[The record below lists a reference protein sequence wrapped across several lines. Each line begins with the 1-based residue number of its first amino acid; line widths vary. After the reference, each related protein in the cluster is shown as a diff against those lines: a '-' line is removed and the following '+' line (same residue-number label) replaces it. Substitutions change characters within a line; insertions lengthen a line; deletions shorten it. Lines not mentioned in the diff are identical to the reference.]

1 MQEIKCPKCGEVF
14 QVDESGYSAIVQQV
28 RDKEFSKEL
37 KSREVQFELEKDNA
51 VQLAKLAIEKA
62 NPDAGLPSFS
72 ERMAA
77 LEKRVSKLEGNL
89 SSGGN
94 SGSSDWPE
102 WVQPTGA
109 HNAYAKGS
117 QVTHNG
123 ERYVSQIDA
132 NVWEPGMFGSE
143 SLWTKQ
149 A

>member
-1 MQEIKCPKCGEVF
+1 MYNSVLIVIQSGEYNLS
-14 QVDESGYSAIVQQV
+14 DLTKKIDALW
-28 RDKEFSKEL
+28 L
-37 KSREVQFELEKDNA
+37 KSYLTDDERESLT
-51 VQLAKLAIEKA
+51 KLAIEKA

-89 SSGGN
+89 SSGGD

-109 HNAYAKGS
+109 HDAYAKGS

-143 SLWTKQ
+143 SLWAKQ

>member
-1 MQEIKCPKCGEVF
+1 MYNSVLIVIQSGEYNLS
-14 QVDESGYSAIVQQV
+14 DLTKKI
-28 RDKEFSKEL
+28 DTLWL
-37 KSREVQFELEKDNA
+37 KSYLTDDERESLT
-51 VQLAKLAIEKA
+51 KLAIEKA

-77 LEKRVSKLEGNL
+77 LEKRVSKLEGNF
-89 SSGGN
+89 SSGGD

-109 HNAYAKGS
+109 HDAYAKGS

-123 ERYVSQIDA
+123 EKYVSQIDA
-132 NVWEPGMFGSE
+132 NVWEPGVLGSDF
-143 SLWTKQ
+143 LWTKQ

>member
-1 MQEIKCPKCGEVF
+1 MYNSVLIVIQSGEYNLS
-14 QVDESGYSAIVQQV
+14 DLTKKI
-28 RDKEFSKEL
+28 DTLWL
-37 KSREVQFELEKDNA
+37 KSYLTDDERESLI
-51 VQLAKLAIEKA
+51 KLAIEKA
-62 NPDAGLPSFS
+62 SPDAGLPSFS

-89 SSGGN
+89 SSGGD

-109 HNAYAKGS
+109 HDAYAKGS
-117 QVTHNG
+117 QVTHHG
-123 ERYVSQIDA
+123 EKYVSQIDA
-132 NVWEPGMFGSE
+132 NVWEPGVFGSE

>member
-1 MQEIKCPKCGEVF
+1 MYNSVLIVIQSGEYNLS
-14 QVDESGYSAIVQQV
+14 DLTKKI
-28 RDKEFSKEL
+28 DTLWL
-37 KSREVQFELEKDNA
+37 KSYLTDDERERLT
-51 VQLAKLAIEKA
+51 KLAIEKA

-89 SSGGN
+89 SSGGD
-94 SGSSDWPE
+94 SGSSNWPE

-109 HNAYAKGS
+109 HDAYAKGS

-123 ERYVSQIDA
+123 EKYVSQIDA
-132 NVWEPGMFGSE
+132 NVWEPGVFGSE

>member
-1 MQEIKCPKCGEVF
+1 MYNSVLIVIQSGEYNLS
-14 QVDESGYSAIVQQV
+14 DLTKKI
-28 RDKEFSKEL
+28 DTLWL
-37 KSREVQFELEKDNA
+37 KSYLTDDERESLT
-51 VQLAKLAIEKA
+51 KLAIEKA

-89 SSGGN
+89 SSGGD

-109 HNAYAKGS
+109 HDAYAKGS
-117 QVTHNG
+117 QVTHKG

>member
-1 MQEIKCPKCGEVF
+1 MYNNVLIVIQSGEYNLS
-14 QVDESGYSAIVQQV
+14 DLTKKI
-28 RDKEFSKEL
+28 DTLWL
-37 KSREVQFELEKDNA
+37 KSYLTDDERESLT
-51 VQLAKLAIEKA
+51 KLAIEKA

-109 HNAYAKGS
+109 HDAYAKGS

-132 NVWEPGMFGSE
+132 NVWEPGVFGSE

>member
-1 MQEIKCPKCGEVF
+1 MYNSVLIVIQSGEYNLS
-14 QVDESGYSAIVQQV
+14 DLTKKI
-28 RDKEFSKEL
+28 DTLWL
-37 KSREVQFELEKDNA
+37 KSYLTDDERESLT
-51 VQLAKLAIEKA
+51 KLAIEKA

-89 SSGGN
+89 SSGGD

-102 WVQPTGA
+102 WVRPTGA

-123 ERYVSQIDA
+123 ERYVSKIDA
-132 NVWEPGMFGSE
+132 NVWEPGVFGSDF
-143 SLWTKQ
+143 LWTKQ
-149 A
+149 V

>member
-1 MQEIKCPKCGEVF
+1 MYNSVLIVIQSGEYNLSDLIKKI
-14 QVDESGYSAIVQQV
+14 DTLW
-28 RDKEFSKEL
+28 L
-37 KSREVQFELEKDNA
+37 KSYLTDDERENLT
-51 VQLAKLAIEKA
+51 KLAIEKA

-89 SSGGN
+89 SSGGD

-109 HNAYAKGS
+109 HDAYAKGS

-132 NVWEPGMFGSE
+132 NVWEPGVFGSE

>member
-1 MQEIKCPKCGEVF
+1 MYNSVLIVIQSGEYNLS
-14 QVDESGYSAIVQQV
+14 DLTKKI
-28 RDKEFSKEL
+28 DTLWL
-37 KSREVQFELEKDNA
+37 KSYLTDDERESLT
-51 VQLAKLAIEKA
+51 KLAIEKA
-62 NPDAGLPSFS
+62 SPDAGLPSFS

-109 HNAYAKGS
+109 HDAYAKGS
-117 QVTHNG
+117 QVTHHG
-123 ERYVSQIDA
+123 EKYVSQIDA
-132 NVWEPGMFGSE
+132 NVWEPGVFGSE

>member
-1 MQEIKCPKCGEVF
+1 MYNSVLIIIQSGEYNLS
-14 QVDESGYSAIVQQV
+14 DLTKKI
-28 RDKEFSKEL
+28 DTLWL
-37 KSREVQFELEKDNA
+37 KSYLTDDERESLT
-51 VQLAKLAIEKA
+51 KLAIEKA

-77 LEKRVSKLEGNL
+77 LEKRVSKLAGNL
-89 SSGGN
+89 SSGGD

-109 HNAYAKGS
+109 HDAYAKGS

-123 ERYVSQIDA
+123 ERYVSKIDA

-143 SLWTKQ
+143 SLWTRQ

>member
-1 MQEIKCPKCGEVF
+1 MYNSVLIVIQSGEYNLS
-14 QVDESGYSAIVQQV
+14 DLTKKI
-28 RDKEFSKEL
+28 DTLWL
-37 KSREVQFELEKDNA
+37 KSYLTDDERESLT
-51 VQLAKLAIEKA
+51 KLAIEKA

-89 SSGGN
+89 SSGGD

-109 HNAYAKGS
+109 HDAYAKGS

-123 ERYVSQIDA
+123 EKYVSKIDA
-132 NVWEPGMFGSE
+132 NVWEPGVFGSE

>member
-1 MQEIKCPKCGEVF
+1 MYNSVLIVIQSGEYNLSDLIKKI
-14 QVDESGYSAIVQQV
+14 DTLW
-28 RDKEFSKEL
+28 L
-37 KSREVQFELEKDNA
+37 KSYLTDDERESLT
-51 VQLAKLAIEKA
+51 KLAIEKA

-89 SSGGN
+89 SSGGD

-102 WVQPTGA
+102 WVRPTGA

-123 ERYVSQIDA
+123 ERYVSKIDA
-132 NVWEPGMFGSE
+132 NVWEPGVLGSDF
-143 SLWTKQ
+143 LWTKQ

>member
-1 MQEIKCPKCGEVF
+1 MYNSVLIVIQSGEYNLS
-14 QVDESGYSAIVQQV
+14 DLTKKI
-28 RDKEFSKEL
+28 DTLWL
-37 KSREVQFELEKDNA
+37 KSYLTDDERESLT
-51 VQLAKLAIEKA
+51 KLAIEKA

-89 SSGGN
+89 SSGGD

-109 HNAYAKGS
+109 HDAYSKGS

-123 ERYVSQIDA
+123 ERYVSKIDA
-132 NVWEPGMFGSE
+132 NVWEPGVFGSE
-143 SLWTKQ
+143 SLWSKQ

>member
-1 MQEIKCPKCGEVF
+1 MYNSVLIVIQSGEYNLS
-14 QVDESGYSAIVQQV
+14 DLTKKI
-28 RDKEFSKEL
+28 DTLWL
-37 KSREVQFELEKDNA
+37 KSYLTDDERESLT
-51 VQLAKLAIEKA
+51 KLAIEKA

-72 ERMAA
+72 ERMAE

-89 SSGGN
+89 SSGGD

-102 WVQPTGA
+102 WVRPTGA

-123 ERYVSQIDA
+123 ERYVSKIDA
-132 NVWEPGMFGSE
+132 NVWEPGVFGSDF
-143 SLWTKQ
+143 LWTKQ

>member
-1 MQEIKCPKCGEVF
+1 MYNSVLIVIQSGEYNLSDLIKKI
-14 QVDESGYSAIVQQV
+14 DTLW
-28 RDKEFSKEL
+28 L
-37 KSREVQFELEKDNA
+37 KSYLTDDERESLT
-51 VQLAKLAIEKA
+51 KLAIEKA

-89 SSGGN
+89 SSGGD

-109 HNAYAKGS
+109 HDAYAKGS

-123 ERYVSQIDA
+123 ERYVSRIDA
-132 NVWEPGMFGSE
+132 NVWEPGVFGSE
-143 SLWTKQ
+143 SLWAKQ

>member
-1 MQEIKCPKCGEVF
+1 MYNSVLIVIQSGEYNLS
-14 QVDESGYSAIVQQV
+14 DLTKKI
-28 RDKEFSKEL
+28 DTLWL
-37 KSREVQFELEKDNA
+37 KSYLTDDERESLT
-51 VQLAKLAIEKA
+51 KLAIEKA

-89 SSGGN
+89 SSGGD

-102 WVQPTGA
+102 WVRPTGA

-123 ERYVSQIDA
+123 KRYVSKIDA
-132 NVWEPGMFGSE
+132 NVWEPGVLGSDF
-143 SLWTKQ
+143 LWTKQ

>member
-1 MQEIKCPKCGEVF
+1 MYNSVLIVIQSGEYNLS
-14 QVDESGYSAIVQQV
+14 DLTKKI
-28 RDKEFSKEL
+28 DTLWL
-37 KSREVQFELEKDNA
+37 KSYLTDDERESLT
-51 VQLAKLAIEKA
+51 KLAIEKA

-89 SSGGN
+89 SSGGD

-109 HNAYAKGS
+109 HDAYAKGS

-132 NVWEPGMFGSE
+132 NVWEPGVFGSE

>member
-1 MQEIKCPKCGEVF
+1 MYNSVLIVIQSGEYNLS
-14 QVDESGYSAIVQQV
+14 DLTKKI
-28 RDKEFSKEL
+28 DTLWL
-37 KSREVQFELEKDNA
+37 KSYLTDDERESLT
-51 VQLAKLAIEKA
+51 KLAIEKA
-62 NPDAGLPSFS
+62 SPDAGLPPFS

-89 SSGGN
+89 SSGGD

-109 HNAYAKGS
+109 HDAYAKGS
-117 QVTHNG
+117 QVTHHG
-123 ERYVSQIDA
+123 EKYVSQIDA
-132 NVWEPGMFGSE
+132 NVWEPGVFGSE

>member
-1 MQEIKCPKCGEVF
+1 MYNSVLIVIQSGEYNLSDLIKKI
-14 QVDESGYSAIVQQV
+14 DTLW
-28 RDKEFSKEL
+28 L
-37 KSREVQFELEKDNA
+37 KSYLTNDERESLT
-51 VQLAKLAIEKA
+51 KLAIEKA
-62 NPDAGLPSFS
+62 NPDSGLPSFS

-77 LEKRVSKLEGNL
+77 LEKRVSKLEGNS
-89 SSGGN
+89 SSGGD

-123 ERYVSQIDA
+123 ERYVSKINA
-132 NVWEPGMFGSE
+132 NVWEPGAFGSE
-143 SLWTKQ
+143 FLWTKQ

>member
-1 MQEIKCPKCGEVF
+1 MYNSVLIVIQSGEYNLS
-14 QVDESGYSAIVQQV
+14 DLTKKI
-28 RDKEFSKEL
+28 DTLWL
-37 KSREVQFELEKDNA
+37 KSYLTDDERESLT
-51 VQLAKLAIEKA
+51 KLAIEKA
-62 NPDAGLPSFS
+62 SPDAGLPSFS
-72 ERMAA
+72 ERIAA
-77 LEKRVSKLEGNL
+77 LEKRVSNLEGNL
-89 SSGGN
+89 RSGGD

-109 HNAYAKGS
+109 HDAYAKGS

-123 ERYVSQIDA
+123 EKYVSQIDA

>member
-1 MQEIKCPKCGEVF
+1 MYNSVLIVIQSGEYNLS
-14 QVDESGYSAIVQQV
+14 DLTKKI
-28 RDKEFSKEL
+28 DTLWL
-37 KSREVQFELEKDNA
+37 KSYLTDDERESLT
-51 VQLAKLAIEKA
+51 KLAIEKA

-72 ERMAA
+72 ERMAV

-89 SSGGN
+89 SSGGD

-109 HNAYAKGS
+109 HDAYAKGS

-132 NVWEPGMFGSE
+132 NVWEPGVFGSE

>member
-1 MQEIKCPKCGEVF
+1 MYNSVLIVIQSGEYNLS
-14 QVDESGYSAIVQQV
+14 DLTKKI
-28 RDKEFSKEL
+28 DTLWL
-37 KSREVQFELEKDNA
+37 KSYLTDDERESLT
-51 VQLAKLAIEKA
+51 KLAIEKA
-62 NPDAGLPSFS
+62 SPDAGLPSFS
-72 ERMAA
+72 ERIAA
-77 LEKRVSKLEGNL
+77 LEKRVSNLEGNL
-89 SSGGN
+89 SSGGD

-109 HNAYAKGS
+109 HEAYAKGS

-123 ERYVSQIDA
+123 EKYVSQIDA

>member
-1 MQEIKCPKCGEVF
+1 MYNSVLIVIQSGEYNLS
-14 QVDESGYSAIVQQV
+14 DLTKKI
-28 RDKEFSKEL
+28 DTLWL
-37 KSREVQFELEKDNA
+37 KSYLTDDERESLT
-51 VQLAKLAIEKA
+51 KLAIEKA

-89 SSGGN
+89 SSGGD

-109 HNAYAKGS
+109 HDAYAKGS

-143 SLWTKQ
+143 SLWSKQ

>member
-1 MQEIKCPKCGEVF
+1 MYNSVLIVIQSGEYNLS
-14 QVDESGYSAIVQQV
+14 DLTKKI
-28 RDKEFSKEL
+28 DTLWL
-37 KSREVQFELEKDNA
+37 KSYLTDDERESLT
-51 VQLAKLAIEKA
+51 KLAIEKA

-89 SSGGN
+89 SSGGD

-123 ERYVSQIDA
+123 EKYVSKIDA
-132 NVWEPGMFGSE
+132 NVWEPGVLGSE
-143 SLWTKQ
+143 SLWTKR

>member
-1 MQEIKCPKCGEVF
+1 MYNSVLIVIQSGEYNLS
-14 QVDESGYSAIVQQV
+14 DLTKKI
-28 RDKEFSKEL
+28 DTLWL
-37 KSREVQFELEKDNA
+37 KSYLTDDERESLT
-51 VQLAKLAIEKA
+51 KLAIEKA

-89 SSGGN
+89 SSGGD

-102 WVQPTGA
+102 WVRPTGA

>member
-1 MQEIKCPKCGEVF
+1 MYNSVLIVIQSGEYNLS
-14 QVDESGYSAIVQQV
+14 DLTKKI
-28 RDKEFSKEL
+28 DTLWL
-37 KSREVQFELEKDNA
+37 KSYLTDDERESLT
-51 VQLAKLAIEKA
+51 KLAIEKA

-89 SSGGN
+89 SSGGD
-94 SGSSDWPE
+94 SGSSNWPE

-117 QVTHNG
+117 QVIHNG
-123 ERYVSQIDA
+123 ERYVSRIDA
-132 NVWEPGMFGSE
+132 NVWEPGVFGSDF
-143 SLWTKQ
+143 LWKKQ